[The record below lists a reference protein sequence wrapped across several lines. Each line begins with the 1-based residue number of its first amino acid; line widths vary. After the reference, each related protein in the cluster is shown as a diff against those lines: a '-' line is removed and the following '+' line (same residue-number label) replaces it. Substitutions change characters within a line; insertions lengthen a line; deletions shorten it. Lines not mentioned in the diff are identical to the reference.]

1 MSEERDLTTEETDV
15 EQQDDVEAHKKHGKD
30 ADPIAGDELDDVEAH
45 VKAGKDR

>member
-30 ADPIAGDELDDVEAH
+30 ADPLAGEERDDVEAH
-45 VKAGKDR
+45 VKHGKN